1 MAMRSFNT
9 TPVMR
14 SGNLQADLGIDASDY
29 NKVEITLKN
38 PTTTPA
44 NANARLLF
52 TLLVQIRHFVILI
65 SW

>member
-1 MAMRSFNT
+1 
-9 TPVMR
+9 MR

-44 NANARLLF
+44 NANARLF
-52 TLLVQIRHFVILI
+52 VYLLVPMQHFVILT
-65 SW
+65 S